1 MQNVQVT
8 GRRPRGRP
16 TAHWRDCVS
25 WLVWVHLSVPSDKLE
40 EVAGLAV
47 LAWSAAPDKL
57 MKMNGQV
64 WTIDAD
70 GSHCWYKK
78 LYDFR

>member
-1 MQNVQVT
+1 MQYVQVT

-25 WLVWVHLSVPSDKLE
+25 WLGWVHLSVPSDKLE
-40 EVAGLAV
+40 EVAGLGCSCLVFA
-47 LAWSAAPDKL
+47 DRL